1 MLHSARKSRNTCCRG
16 ESAYH
21 PRVIPESAMPIRRP
35 LRTLPTPRGELR
47 FGRRC
52 LIMGVLNVT
61 PDSFSDGGRFLST
74 GDAVA
79 YAVEMQRDGAD
90 VIDIGGESTRPGS
103 TGVPTE
109 EQITRVVPVIRAAR
123 AAGVTTPISIDTR
136 DAAVARAA
144 IDAGADIINDV
155 SGARHDPAMPR
166 LLADSGAPFI
176 IMHMLGTPQ
185 TMQRDPHYQDV
196 VADVGAFFDERAEAL
211 AAAGI
216 DVDRRM
222 IVDPGIGFGKTRA
235 HNLALIR
242 AAAAEFGAKRPL
254 LIGVSR
260 KRLVGELLGEADPA
274 APGAAA
280 SPARLFGTAA
290 AVAHAALAGA
300 DLVRVHDVAAMRAVV
315 EVCAGIAYDTP
326 PAPCEAR

>member
-1 MLHSARKSRNTCCRG
+1 M
-16 ESAYH
+16 
-21 PRVIPESAMPIRRP
+21 IPESAKPIRRP
-35 LRTLPTPRGELR
+35 IRTLVTPHGELQ
-47 FGRRC
+47 FSRRC
-52 LIMGVLNVT
+52 LILGVLNVT
-61 PDSFSDGGRFLST
+61 PDSFSDGGRYLST
-74 GDAVA
+74 IDAVSR
-79 YAVEMQRDGAD
+79 AVEMQGDGAD

-103 TGVPTE
+103 TGVPAD
-109 EQITRVVPVIRAAR
+109 EQIARVVPVIRAAR
-123 AAGVTTPISIDTR
+123 AAGVTVPMSIDTR

-155 SGARHDPAMPR
+155 SGARHDGAMPR

-185 TMQRDPHYQDV
+185 TMQRDPHYKDV
-196 VADVGAFFDERAEAL
+196 VADVGAFFEERADAL
-211 AAAGI
+211 AAAGV

-260 KRLVGELLGEADPA
+260 KRVIGELLGEADPSA
-274 APGAAA
+274 AGAAA
-280 SPARLFGTAA
+280 SQARLFGTAA
-290 AVAHAALAGA
+290 AVAYAAMSGA
-300 DLVRVHDVAAMRAVV
+300 DMVRVHDVASMRAVV
-315 EVCAGIAYDTP
+315 EVCAGIAYDVQ
-326 PAPCEAR
+326 PAQCEER